1 MVKFIKVCVF
11 NAFEIEIFDFKKIIY
26 FRMFKEC
33 YGGTRTHIILL
44 ALNLMRITLPRLNL
58 ERIMLATLSFK
69 HLL

>member
-33 YGGTRTHIILL
+33 YG
-44 ALNLMRITLPRLNL
+44 ALVPI
-58 ERIMLATLSFK
+58 
-69 HLL
+69 